1 LNPPIR
7 PGKHWPA
14 PTLCLREEM
23 QRVVE
28 DAGLA
33 NLRVEFDRLF
43 PTVDA
48 PPPYSPALPES
59 TRAKLAAAAN
69 EAQLGLA
76 KLHGWIQGLIDE
88 QTLDERMRVEAEEKA
103 KLEGRPRRASRARR
117 ARAGRRALLRRRQWP
132 NERRIGQRHR
142 CARALRVT

>member
-1 LNPPIR
+1 MVMEAAQVEATYQAGEALASAYL
-7 PGKHWPA
+7 G
-14 PTLCLREEM
+14 LREEM

-48 PPPYSPALPES
+48 PPSYSPALPES
-59 TRAKLAAAAN
+59 TEAKLAAAAN

-88 QTLDERMRVEAEEKA
+88 QTLDERMRMDAEEKA
-103 KLEGRPRRASRARR
+103 KLEGRPRTGFTS
-117 ARAGRRALLRRRQWP
+117 
-132 NERRIGQRHR
+132 
-142 CARALRVT
+142 